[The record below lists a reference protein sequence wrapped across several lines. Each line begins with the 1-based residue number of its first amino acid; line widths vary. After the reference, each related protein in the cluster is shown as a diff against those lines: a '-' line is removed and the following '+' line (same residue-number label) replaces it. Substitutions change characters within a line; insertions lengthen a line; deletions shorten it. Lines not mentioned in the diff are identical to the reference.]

1 MEPLGENDWRRLIR
15 IIEQG
20 DCILLLGPGVTF
32 DPQDP
37 HHTSLTL
44 KLVRTLADQLGHAEP
59 IASQDDATHV
69 AQIFQRTHDRIALE
83 IAVEDFYRTY
93 GEQTTDVHRQ
103 LALQPFSLCI
113 DLTPT
118 GFMAQAFRETGKTPV
133 EDFYAFRQERPTSL
147 QGITPQRPM
156 IYHLLGSFDDPDALV
171 LTDSDLLDFLVS
183 IARNKPSLP
192 TDLTSRFSNPD
203 TSFLFL
209 GFGFQQWYFRILL
222 HILKA
227 HGNRRNFSLALED
240 AHFFAHPNQA
250 QTVLFYNEQHRIQF
264 RHGSWQTFA
273 DELGQHFSAIAPR
286 RAAAPAPTVAENA
299 PTVFLCHCSED
310 AAIVADVS
318 ARLQQLGIRTWLDR
332 QNLRSGDR
340 WDHILRKA
348 IHEWVDYFVVL
359 ETPAM
364 RQQTESYFY
373 REIRAARERE
383 PGFQQGAKFIFPA
396 QLLPCEQL
404 AELTDFQRI
413 DLTAPNGIQQLAQDI
428 LDDWTRRGS
437 R

>member
-1 MEPLGENDWRRLIR
+1 
-15 IIEQG
+15 
-20 DCILLLGPGVTF
+20 
-32 DPQDP
+32 
-37 HHTSLTL
+37 
-44 KLVRTLADQLGHAEP
+44 
-59 IASQDDATHV
+59 
-69 AQIFQRTHDRIALE
+69 
-83 IAVEDFYRTY
+83 
-93 GEQTTDVHRQ
+93 
-103 LALQPFSLCI
+103 
-113 DLTPT
+113 
-118 GFMAQAFRETGKTPV
+118 
-133 EDFYAFRQERPTSL
+133 
-147 QGITPQRPM
+147 M

-171 LTDSDLLDFLVS
+171 LTESDLLDFLVS

-227 HGNRRNFSLALED
+227 HGNRRNLSLALED
-240 AHFFAHPNQA
+240 ANFFVHPDQA

-273 DELGQHFSAIAPR
+273 DELSQRFSAIAPR
-286 RAAAPAPTVAENA
+286 RAAAPAPLVAENA

-318 ARLQQLGIRTWLDR
+318 ASLQQLGVRTWLDR
-332 QNLRSGDR
+332 QNLRGGDR
-340 WDHILRKA
+340 WNDILRKA

-359 ETPAM
+359 ETPTM
-364 RQQTESYFY
+364 RQRTVSYYY
-373 REIRAARERE
+373 REIRAALEHE
-383 PGFQQGAKFIFPA
+383 QSFQQGVKFIFPA

-404 AELTDFQRI
+404 PELTDFQRI

-428 LDDWTRRGS
+428 LDDWTRRG
-437 R
+437 RR